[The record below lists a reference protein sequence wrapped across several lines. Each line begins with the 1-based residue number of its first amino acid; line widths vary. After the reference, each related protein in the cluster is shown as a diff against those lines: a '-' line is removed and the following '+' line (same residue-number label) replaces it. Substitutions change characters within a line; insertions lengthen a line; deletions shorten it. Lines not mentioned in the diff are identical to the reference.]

1 MTTRIA
7 VLVGSLRADSVNRRL
22 AEMLRDQALAVSG
35 LLATKIGGPPVKPY
49 QPPGLWKE
57 IAGGASGA
65 YKNGYQSDRG
75 PGLYRRSLYTFW
87 RRTIPPPMMATFDA
101 PSREACSV
109 RRGRTNTPLQALALM
124 NDTLF
129 VEAAR
134 RLADRVA
141 AGAEVAD
148 RIDSAFAHVLGRRP
162 TAMEQRV
169 LMASY
174 LRSLARFSK
183 RPGLGKELLAAGG
196 ARLHDLE
203 DVAARASLV
212 TTCHVILNLDE
223 VVTRE

>member
-1 MTTRIA
+1 MI
-7 VLVGSLRADSVNRRL
+7 VEQL
-22 AEMLRDQALAVSG
+22 
-35 LLATKIGGPPVKPY
+35 GGPSVKPH
-49 QPPGLWKE
+49 QPAGLWKE

-65 YKNGYQSDRG
+65 YKNGYQADRG
-75 PGLYRRSLYTFW
+75 TGLFRRSLYTFW

-141 AGAEVAD
+141 AGADVSD

-162 TAMEQRV
+162 TAMERRL

-196 ARLHDLE
+196 ARLHDPQG
-203 DVAARASLV
+203 VAARASLV